1 MMIVEKKEYQ
11 VGDQV
16 FVIYRNPH
24 TANVANINQAEIVEH
39 PENKGEK
46 ALFLHESYHLLAEDD
61 AVYSTYEEA
70 EKMYNKIFDYEQYN

>member
-1 MMIVEKKEYQ
+1 MSKREYQ

-24 TANVANINQAEIVEH
+24 TANVANITEAEIVEH
-39 PENKGEK
+39 PEQPGDV

-61 AVYSTYEEA
+61 AVYPTYEEA
-70 EKMYNKIFDYEQYN
+70 EQMYNKIFDYEQYD